1 MLYSQQKLIMKKFSL
16 IIFCLALLSLGSCST
31 QNYMETT
38 AVNAVVE
45 KAEFTFNAKS
55 ALPTNLDVINVMNS
69 IPGATSTRVT
79 NLDSGY
85 GFDLKSDKLEVTLPY
100 FGRLYNASYGDLNK
114 NSFRF
119 ESKDFR
125 VSKTQNKKGNWV
137 VTININDQSN
147 TPTFIL
153 EVFKNGSAFLSI
165 NANDRQPISYD
176 GFISNLPTK

>member
-1 MLYSQQKLIMKKFSL
+1 M
-16 IIFCLALLSLGSCST
+16 LSLSSCAT
-31 QNYMETT
+31 QNYMEPT
-38 AVNAVVE
+38 AVNTVVG
-45 KAEFTFNAKS
+45 KSEFSFHAKS
-55 ALPTNLDVINVMNS
+55 ALPTNIDVINVMNS
-69 IPGATSTRVT
+69 MPGGSSSRIT

-100 FGRLYNASYGDLNK
+100 FGRLYNASYGDINK

-147 TPTFIL
+147 MPTFIL
-153 EVFKNGSAFLSI
+153 EVYKNGSAFLSI
-165 NANDRQPISYD
+165 SANDRQPISYD
-176 GFISNLPTK
+176 GYISNLLTK